1 MVLEVL
7 LLDAVVEDGD
17 CDDSIKCGLACTTN
31 PTVFGVSV
39 IAATYRT
46 DDDDDVA
53 AAALVDGAWEQVANP
68 TILAFLAVDSLVVA
82 KGDDPNNDPP
92 LSPLDLASL

>member
-1 MVLEVL
+1 MVFEVL

-31 PTVFGVSV
+31 PTVFGASV

-46 DDDDDVA
+46 DDEVV
-53 AAALVDGAWEQVANP
+53 AALVDGVWEQVANP
-68 TILAFLAVDSLVVA
+68 TILAFLSVDSLVA

-92 LSPLDLASL
+92 VSPLDLASL